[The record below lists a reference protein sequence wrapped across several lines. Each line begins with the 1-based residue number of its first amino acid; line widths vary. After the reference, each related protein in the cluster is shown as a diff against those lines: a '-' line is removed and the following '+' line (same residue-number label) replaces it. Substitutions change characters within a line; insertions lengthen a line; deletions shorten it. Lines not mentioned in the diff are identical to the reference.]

1 MIRKVKKCLCS
12 LLTLAVL
19 AAAVVLPTAVPAQA
33 ASGAT
38 GVGFAEHCMTA
49 YYENWSYVYGGS
61 SYGAVDCSGLFVTYM
76 GVGGNR
82 TDLLG
87 SSSEYGLVSNGI
99 PRIHGL
105 GLKQPGHV
113 GVYVGG
119 GMAVDARDES
129 SGICYQSVSSKNWV
143 YWFKVAGVS
152 YPTTGWQTFEG
163 NQYYYQNGEYVVNC
177 TMNIDGVVY
186 TFGSD
191 GIAHAGGDASQAVT
205 TAPSSGALNQSSSS
219 SSQSSSSSSSSS
231 ATVSA
236 QDTAEDE
243 AAQQAAEEKAKQEAE
258 EAAKKAEE
266 EAKKAKEEAEKTA
279 ASLGQTSALSVLSAT
294 AEDTSAQAEEEAKEL
309 AAQKAAEEEAEAKAA
324 EQKAEEEK
332 TTVAAARTDEST
344 GDVPEMKAAAA
355 GETTGE
361 APAQSEATMA
371 FLCVLLTAMVGA
383 GVLYGIERRRGTKRT
398 GVAGMMRFKKK

>member
-12 LLTLAVL
+12 LLTLAIL

-61 SYGAVDCSGLFVTYM
+61 SYGAVDCSGLFVTYK

-119 GMAVDARDES
+119 GMAVDARDVS
-129 SGICYQSVSSKNWV
+129 SGICYQSVSSKKWV

-152 YPTTGWQTFEG
+152 YPTTGWQTFQG

-177 TMNIDGVVY
+177 TMNIDGEVY
-186 TFGSD
+186 TFGSN
-191 GIAHAGGDASQAVT
+191 GVAHAGGDASQAVT
-205 TAPSSGALNQSSSS
+205 TAPSSGALSQSSSS
-219 SSQSSSSSSSSS
+219 SSQSSSSS

-279 ASLGQTSALSVLSAT
+279 ASLGKTSALSVLSAT

-309 AAQKAAEEEAEAKAA
+309 AAQKAAEEEAQAAAQKAA
-324 EQKAEEEK
+324 EEEA
-332 TTVAAARTDEST
+332 TVAALRTDEST

-371 FLCVLLTAMVGA
+371 FLCVILTAMIGA

>member
-61 SYGAVDCSGLFVTYM
+61 SYGAVDCSGLFVTYK

-129 SGICYQSVSSKNWV
+129 SGICYQSVSSKKWV

-152 YPTTGWQTFEG
+152 YPTTGWQTFQG

-186 TFGSD
+186 TFGSN
-191 GIAHAGGDASQAVT
+191 GVAHAGGDASQAVT
-205 TAPSSGALNQSSSS
+205 TAPSSGAL
-219 SSQSSSSSSSSS
+219 SQSSSGNSQSSSGS

-236 QDTAEDE
+236 QDTAADE
-243 AAQQAAEEKAKQEAE
+243 AAQKAAEEKAKQEAE

-279 ASLGQTSALSVLSAT
+279 ASLGKTSALSVLSAT

-309 AAQKAAEEEAEAKAA
+309 AAQKAAEEEAQAAAQKAA
-324 EQKAEEEK
+324 EEEA
-332 TTVAAARTDEST
+332 TVAALRTDEST

-371 FLCVLLTAMVGA
+371 FLCVLLTAMIGA

>member
-61 SYGAVDCSGLFVTYM
+61 SYGAVDCSGLFVTYK

-129 SGICYQSVSSKNWV
+129 SGICYQSVSSKSWV

-177 TMNIDGVVY
+177 TMNIDGEVY
-186 TFGSD
+186 TFGSN
-191 GIAHAGGDASQAVT
+191 GVAHAGGDASQAVT
-205 TAPSSGALNQSSSS
+205 TAPSSGALSQSSSS
-219 SSQSSSSSSSSS
+219 SSQSSSSS

-243 AAQQAAEEKAKQEAE
+243 AAQKAAEEKAKQEAE

-279 ASLGQTSALSVLSAT
+279 ASLGKTSALSVLSAT

-309 AAQKAAEEEAEAKAA
+309 AAQKAAEEEAQAAAQKAA
-324 EQKAEEEK
+324 EEEA
-332 TTVAAARTDEST
+332 TVAALRTDEST

-371 FLCVLLTAMVGA
+371 FLCVILTAMIGA

>member
-38 GVGFAEHCMTA
+38 GVGLAEHCMTA

-61 SYGAVDCSGLFVTYM
+61 SYGAVDCSGLFVTYK

-129 SGICYQSVSSKNWV
+129 SGICYQSVSSKSWV

-177 TMNIDGVVY
+177 TLNIDGEVY

-191 GIAHAGGDASQAVT
+191 GVAHAGGDASQAVT
-205 TAPSSGALNQSSSS
+205 TAPSSGALNQSSSG
-219 SSQSSSSSSSSS
+219 SSQSSSGS

-236 QDTAEDE
+236 QDTAADE
-243 AAQQAAEEKAKQEAE
+243 AAQKAAEEKAKQEAE

-279 ASLGQTSALSVLSAT
+279 ASLGKTSALSVLSAT

-309 AAQKAAEEEAEAKAA
+309 AAQKAAEEEAQAAAQKAA
-324 EQKAEEEK
+324 EEEA
-332 TTVAAARTDEST
+332 TVAALRTDEST

-371 FLCVLLTAMVGA
+371 FLCVILTAMIGA

>member
-12 LLTLAVL
+12 LLTLAIL

-61 SYGAVDCSGLFVTYM
+61 SYGAVDCSGLFVTYK

-129 SGICYQSVSSKNWV
+129 SGICYQSVSSKKWV

-152 YPTTGWQTFEG
+152 YPTTGWQTFQG

-177 TMNIDGVVY
+177 TMNIDGEVY

-191 GIAHAGGDASQAVT
+191 GVAHAGGDASQAVT
-205 TAPSSGALNQSSSS
+205 TAPSSGALSQSSSS
-219 SSQSSSSSSSSS
+219 SSQSSSSS

-279 ASLGQTSALSVLSAT
+279 ASLGKTSALSVLSAT

-309 AAQKAAEEEAEAKAA
+309 AAQKAAEEEAQAAAQKAA
-324 EQKAEEEK
+324 EEEA
-332 TTVAAARTDEST
+332 TVAALRTDEST

-371 FLCVLLTAMVGA
+371 FLCVILTAMIGA

>member
-61 SYGAVDCSGLFVTYM
+61 SYGAVDCSGLFVTYK

-129 SGICYQSVSSKNWV
+129 SGICYQSVSSKSWV

-152 YPTTGWQTFEG
+152 YPTTGWQTFQG

-177 TMNIDGVVY
+177 TMNIDGEVY
-186 TFGSD
+186 TFGSN
-191 GIAHAGGDASQAVT
+191 GVAHAGGDASQAVT
-205 TAPSSGALNQSSSS
+205 TAPSSGAL
-219 SSQSSSSSSSSS
+219 SQSSSGNSQSSSGS

-236 QDTAEDE
+236 QDTAADE
-243 AAQQAAEEKAKQEAE
+243 AAQKAAEEKAKQEAE

-279 ASLGQTSALSVLSAT
+279 ASLGKTSALSVLSAT

-309 AAQKAAEEEAEAKAA
+309 AAQKAAEEEAQAAAQKAA
-324 EQKAEEEK
+324 EEEA
-332 TTVAAARTDEST
+332 TVAALRTDEST

-371 FLCVLLTAMVGA
+371 FLCVILTAMIGA

>member
-61 SYGAVDCSGLFVTYM
+61 SYGAVDCSGLFVTYK

-129 SGICYQSVSSKNWV
+129 SGICYQSVSSKSWV

-152 YPTTGWQTFEG
+152 YPTTGWQTFQG

-205 TAPSSGALNQSSSS
+205 TAPSSGAL
-219 SSQSSSSSSSSS
+219 SQSSSGNSQSSSSS

-236 QDTAEDE
+236 QDTAADE
-243 AAQQAAEEKAKQEAE
+243 AAQKAAEKKAKQEAE

-279 ASLGQTSALSVLSAT
+279 ASLGKTSALSVLSAT

-324 EQKAEEEK
+324 EQEAEEEK

-371 FLCVLLTAMVGA
+371 FLCVILTAMIGA

>member
-49 YYENWSYVYGGS
+49 YYEHWSYVYGGS
-61 SYGAVDCSGLFVTYM
+61 SYGAVDCSGLFVTYK

-129 SGICYQSVSSKNWV
+129 SGICYQSVSSKKWV

-163 NQYYYQNGEYVVNC
+163 NRYYYQNGEYVVNC
-177 TMNIDGVVY
+177 TLNIDGVVY

-205 TAPSSGALNQSSSS
+205 TAPSSGALNQSSSG
-219 SSQSSSSSSSSS
+219 SSQSSSSSS

-236 QDTAEDE
+236 QNTAEDE
-243 AAQQAAEEKAKQEAE
+243 AAQKAAEEKAKQEAE

-266 EAKKAKEEAEKTA
+266 EAKKAKEKAEKTA
-279 ASLGQTSALSVLSAT
+279 ASLGKTSALSVLSAT

-309 AAQKAAEEEAEAKAA
+309 AAQKAAEEEANVKAA
-324 EQKAEEEK
+324 EQEAA
-332 TTVAAARTDEST
+332 VAAIRTDEST
-344 GDVPEMKAAAA
+344 GDVPEMKTAAAA
-355 GETTGE
+355 GETGE
-361 APAQSEATMA
+361 APAQDHATTA
-371 FLCVLLTAMVGA
+371 FLCVLLTAVAGA

>member
-61 SYGAVDCSGLFVTYM
+61 SYGAVDCSGLFVTYK

-129 SGICYQSVSSKNWV
+129 SGICYQSVSSKKWV

-177 TMNIDGVVY
+177 TMNIDGEVY
-186 TFGSD
+186 TFGSN
-191 GIAHAGGDASQAVT
+191 GVAHAGGDASQAVT
-205 TAPSSGALNQSSSS
+205 TAPSSGAL
-219 SSQSSSSSSSSS
+219 SQSSSSNSQSSSSS

-236 QDTAEDE
+236 QDTAADE

-279 ASLGQTSALSVLSAT
+279 ASLGKTSALSVLSAT

-309 AAQKAAEEEAEAKAA
+309 AAQKAAEEEAQAAAQKAA
-324 EQKAEEEK
+324 EEEA
-332 TTVAAARTDEST
+332 TVAALRTDEST

-371 FLCVLLTAMVGA
+371 FLCVILTAMIGA

>member
-12 LLTLAVL
+12 LLTLAIL

-61 SYGAVDCSGLFVTYM
+61 SYGAVDCSGLFVTYK

-129 SGICYQSVSSKNWV
+129 SGICYQSVSSKKWV

-152 YPTTGWQTFEG
+152 YPTTGWQTFQG

-177 TMNIDGVVY
+177 TMNIDGEVY
-186 TFGSD
+186 TFGSN
-191 GIAHAGGDASQAVT
+191 GVAHAGGDASQAVT
-205 TAPSSGALNQSSSS
+205 TAPSSGALSQSSSS
-219 SSQSSSSSSSSS
+219 SSQSSSSS

-279 ASLGQTSALSVLSAT
+279 ASLGKTSALSVLSAT

-309 AAQKAAEEEAEAKAA
+309 AAQKAAEEEAQAAAQKAA
-324 EQKAEEEK
+324 EEEA
-332 TTVAAARTDEST
+332 TVAALRTDEST

-371 FLCVLLTAMVGA
+371 FLCVILTAMIGA

>member
-12 LLTLAVL
+12 LLTLAIL

-61 SYGAVDCSGLFVTYM
+61 SYGAVDCSGLFVTYK

-129 SGICYQSVSSKNWV
+129 SGICYQSVSSKKWV

-152 YPTTGWQTFEG
+152 YPTTGWQTFQG

-177 TMNIDGVVY
+177 TMNIDGEVY

-205 TAPSSGALNQSSSS
+205 TAPSSGALNQSSSG
-219 SSQSSSSSSSSS
+219 SSQSSSSSS

-236 QDTAEDE
+236 QDTAADE
-243 AAQQAAEEKAKQEAE
+243 AAQKAAEEKAKQEAE

-266 EAKKAKEEAEKTA
+266 EAKKAKEKAEKTA
-279 ASLGQTSALSVLSAT
+279 ASLGKTSALSVLSAT

-309 AAQKAAEEEAEAKAA
+309 AAQKAAEEEAQAAAQKAA
-324 EQKAEEEK
+324 EEEA
-332 TTVAAARTDEST
+332 TVAALRTDEST

-371 FLCVLLTAMVGA
+371 FLCVLLTAMIGA

>member
-61 SYGAVDCSGLFVTYM
+61 SYGAVDCSGLFVTYK

-129 SGICYQSVSSKNWV
+129 SGICYQSVSSKKWV

-205 TAPSSGALNQSSSS
+205 TAPSSGAL
-219 SSQSSSSSSSSS
+219 SQSSSGNSQSSSGS

-279 ASLGQTSALSVLSAT
+279 ASLGKTSALSVLSAT

-309 AAQKAAEEEAEAKAA
+309 AAQKAAEEEAQAAAQKAA
-324 EQKAEEEK
+324 EEEA
-332 TTVAAARTDEST
+332 TVAALRTDEST

-371 FLCVLLTAMVGA
+371 FLCVLLTAMIGA

>member
-61 SYGAVDCSGLFVTYM
+61 SYGAVDCSGLFVTYK

-129 SGICYQSVSSKNWV
+129 SGICYQSVSSKSWV

-177 TMNIDGVVY
+177 TMNIDGEVY
-186 TFGSD
+186 TFGSN
-191 GIAHAGGDASQAVT
+191 GVAHAGGDASQAVT
-205 TAPSSGALNQSSSS
+205 TAPSSGALSQSSSG
-219 SSQSSSSSSSSS
+219 SSQSSSGST
-231 ATVSA
+231 TVSA

-243 AAQQAAEEKAKQEAE
+243 AAQKAAEEKAKQEAE

-279 ASLGQTSALSVLSAT
+279 ASLGKTSALSVLSAT
-294 AEDTSAQAEEEAKEL
+294 AEDTSAQAEEAKEL
-309 AAQKAAEEEAEAKAA
+309 AAQKAAEEEAQAAAQKAA
-324 EQKAEEEK
+324 EEEA
-332 TTVAAARTDEST
+332 TVAALRTDEST

-371 FLCVLLTAMVGA
+371 FLCVILTAMIGA

>member
-12 LLTLAVL
+12 LLTLAIL

-61 SYGAVDCSGLFVTYM
+61 SYGAVDCSGLFVTYK

-129 SGICYQSVSSKNWV
+129 SGICYQSVSSKKWV

-205 TAPSSGALNQSSSS
+205 TAPSSGAL
-219 SSQSSSSSSSSS
+219 SQSSSSNSQSSSGS

-236 QDTAEDE
+236 QDTAEDK
-243 AAQQAAEEKAKQEAE
+243 AAQKAAEEKAKQEAE

-279 ASLGQTSALSVLSAT
+279 ASLGKTSALSVLSAT

-309 AAQKAAEEEAEAKAA
+309 AAQKAAEEEAQAAAQKAA
-324 EQKAEEEK
+324 EEEA
-332 TTVAAARTDEST
+332 TVAALRTDEST

-371 FLCVLLTAMVGA
+371 FLCVLLTAMIGA

>member
-61 SYGAVDCSGLFVTYM
+61 SYGAVDCSGLFVTYK
-76 GVGGNR
+76 GVGGCR

-87 SSSEYGLVSNGI
+87 ASSEYGLVSNGI

-129 SGICYQSVSSKNWV
+129 SGICYQSVSSKKWV

-152 YPTTGWQTFEG
+152 YPTTGWQTFQG

-186 TFGSD
+186 TFGSN
-191 GIAHAGGDASQAVT
+191 GVAHAGGDASQAVT
-205 TAPSSGALNQSSSS
+205 TAPSSGALSQSSSS
-219 SSQSSSSSSSSS
+219 SSQSSSGS

-236 QDTAEDE
+236 QDTAADE
-243 AAQQAAEEKAKQEAE
+243 AAQKAAEEKAKQEAE

-279 ASLGQTSALSVLSAT
+279 ASLGKTSALSVLSAT
-294 AEDTSAQAEEEAKEL
+294 AEDTSVQAEEEAKEL
-309 AAQKAAEEEAEAKAA
+309 AAQKAAEEEAQAAAQKAA
-324 EQKAEEEK
+324 EEEA
-332 TTVAAARTDEST
+332 TVAALRTDEST

-371 FLCVLLTAMVGA
+371 FLCVILTAMIGA

>member
-61 SYGAVDCSGLFVTYM
+61 SYGAVDCSGLFVTYK

-129 SGICYQSVSSKNWV
+129 SGICYQSVSSKKWV

-205 TAPSSGALNQSSSS
+205 TAPSSGALSQSSSS
-219 SSQSSSSSSSSS
+219 SSQSSSSS

-243 AAQQAAEEKAKQEAE
+243 AAQKAAEEKAKQEAE

-279 ASLGQTSALSVLSAT
+279 ASLGKTSALSVLSAT

-309 AAQKAAEEEAEAKAA
+309 AAQKAAEEEAQAAAQKAA
-324 EQKAEEEK
+324 EEEA
-332 TTVAAARTDEST
+332 TVAALRTDEST

-371 FLCVLLTAMVGA
+371 FLCVLLTAMIGA

>member
-61 SYGAVDCSGLFVTYM
+61 SYGAVDCSGLFVTYK

-129 SGICYQSVSSKNWV
+129 SGICYQSVSSKSWV

-186 TFGSD
+186 TFGSN
-191 GIAHAGGDASQAVT
+191 GVAHAGGDASQAVT
-205 TAPSSGALNQSSSS
+205 TAPSSGALSQSSSS
-219 SSQSSSSSSSSS
+219 SSQSSSSS

-236 QDTAEDE
+236 QDTAADE
-243 AAQQAAEEKAKQEAE
+243 AAQKAAEEKAKQEAE

-279 ASLGQTSALSVLSAT
+279 ASLGKTSALSVLSAT

-309 AAQKAAEEEAEAKAA
+309 AAQKAAEEEAQAAAQKAA
-324 EQKAEEEK
+324 EEEA
-332 TTVAAARTDEST
+332 TVAALRTDEST

-371 FLCVLLTAMVGA
+371 FLCVILTAMIGA

>member
-12 LLTLAVL
+12 LLALVVL
-19 AAAVVLPTAVPAQA
+19 AGGMMMAAVPAQA

-61 SYGAVDCSGLFVTYM
+61 SYGAVDCSGLFVTYK

-129 SGICYQSVSSKNWV
+129 SGICYQSVSSKKWV

-152 YPTTGWQTFEG
+152 YPTTGWQTFQG

-177 TMNIDGVVY
+177 TMNIDGEVY

-205 TAPSSGALNQSSSS
+205 TAPSSGAL
-219 SSQSSSSSSSSS
+219 SQSSSGSSQSSSSS

-236 QDTAEDE
+236 QDTAADE

-279 ASLGQTSALSVLSAT
+279 ASLGKTSALSVLSAT
-294 AEDTSAQAEEEAKEL
+294 AKDTSAQAEEEAKEL
-309 AAQKAAEEEAEAKAA
+309 AAQKAAEEEAKAKAA

>member
-61 SYGAVDCSGLFVTYM
+61 SYGAVDCSGLFVTYK

-129 SGICYQSVSSKNWV
+129 SGICYQSVSSKKWV

-177 TMNIDGVVY
+177 TLNIDGEVY
-186 TFGSD
+186 TFGSN
-191 GIAHAGGDASQAVT
+191 GVAHAGGDASQAVT
-205 TAPSSGALNQSSSS
+205 TAPSSGALNQSSSGN
-219 SSQSSSSSSSSS
+219 SQSSSGS

-236 QDTAEDE
+236 QDTAADE
-243 AAQQAAEEKAKQEAE
+243 AAQKAAEEKAKQEAE

-279 ASLGQTSALSVLSAT
+279 ASLGKTSALSVLSAT

-309 AAQKAAEEEAEAKAA
+309 AAQKAAEEEAQAAAQKAA
-324 EQKAEEEK
+324 EEEA
-332 TTVAAARTDEST
+332 TVAALRTDEST

-371 FLCVLLTAMVGA
+371 FLCVILTAMIGA

>member
-61 SYGAVDCSGLFVTYM
+61 SYGAVDCSGLFVTYK

-129 SGICYQSVSSKNWV
+129 SGICYQSVSSKKWV

-186 TFGSD
+186 TFGSN
-191 GIAHAGGDASQAVT
+191 GVAHAGGDASQAVT
-205 TAPSSGALNQSSSS
+205 TAPSSGAL
-219 SSQSSSSSSSSS
+219 SQSSSGNSQSSSGS

-236 QDTAEDE
+236 QDTAADE
-243 AAQQAAEEKAKQEAE
+243 AAQKAAEEKAKQEAE

-279 ASLGQTSALSVLSAT
+279 ASLGKTSALSVLSAT

-309 AAQKAAEEEAEAKAA
+309 AAQKAAEEEAQAAAQKAA
-324 EQKAEEEK
+324 EEEA
-332 TTVAAARTDEST
+332 TVAALRTDEST

>member
-61 SYGAVDCSGLFVTYM
+61 SYGAVDCSGLFVTYK

-129 SGICYQSVSSKNWV
+129 SGICYQSVSSKSWV

-205 TAPSSGALNQSSSS
+205 TAPSSGALNQSSSGN
-219 SSQSSSSSSSSS
+219 SQSSSGS

-236 QDTAEDE
+236 QDTAADE
-243 AAQQAAEEKAKQEAE
+243 AAQKAAEEKAKQEAE

-279 ASLGQTSALSVLSAT
+279 ASLGKTSALSVLSAT

-309 AAQKAAEEEAEAKAA
+309 AAQKAAEEEAQAAAQKAA
-324 EQKAEEEK
+324 EEEA
-332 TTVAAARTDEST
+332 TVAALRTDEST

-371 FLCVLLTAMVGA
+371 FLCVILTAMIGA

>member
-61 SYGAVDCSGLFVTYM
+61 SYGAVDCSGLFVTYK

-129 SGICYQSVSSKNWV
+129 SGICYQSVSSKKWV

-152 YPTTGWQTFEG
+152 YPTTGWQTFQG

-205 TAPSSGALNQSSSS
+205 TAPSSGALNQSSSGN
-219 SSQSSSSSSSSS
+219 SQSSSGS

-236 QDTAEDE
+236 QDTAADE
-243 AAQQAAEEKAKQEAE
+243 AAQKAAEEKAKQEAE

-266 EAKKAKEEAEKTA
+266 EAKKAKEKAEKTA
-279 ASLGQTSALSVLSAT
+279 ASLGKTSALSVLSAT

-309 AAQKAAEEEAEAKAA
+309 AAQKAAEEEAQAAAQKAA
-324 EQKAEEEK
+324 EEEA
-332 TTVAAARTDEST
+332 TVAALRTDEST

-371 FLCVLLTAMVGA
+371 FLCVILTAMIGA

>member
-61 SYGAVDCSGLFVTYM
+61 SYGAVDCSGLFVTYK

-129 SGICYQSVSSKNWV
+129 SGICYQSVSSKKWV

-152 YPTTGWQTFEG
+152 YPTTGWQTFQG

-205 TAPSSGALNQSSSS
+205 TAPSSGALNQSSSGN
-219 SSQSSSSSSSSS
+219 SQSSSGS

-243 AAQQAAEEKAKQEAE
+243 AAQKAAEEKAKQEAE

-266 EAKKAKEEAEKTA
+266 EAKKAKEKAEKTA
-279 ASLGQTSALSVLSAT
+279 ASLGKTSALSVLSAT

-309 AAQKAAEEEAEAKAA
+309 AAQKAAEEEAQAAAQKAA
-324 EQKAEEEK
+324 EEEA
-332 TTVAAARTDEST
+332 TVAALRTDEST

>member
-61 SYGAVDCSGLFVTYM
+61 SYGAVDCSGLFVTYK

-129 SGICYQSVSSKNWV
+129 SGICYQSVSSKSWV

-205 TAPSSGALNQSSSS
+205 TAPSSGAL
-219 SSQSSSSSSSSS
+219 SQSSSSNSQSSSGS

-243 AAQQAAEEKAKQEAE
+243 AAQKAAEEKAKQEAE

-279 ASLGQTSALSVLSAT
+279 ASLGKTSALSVLSAT

-309 AAQKAAEEEAEAKAA
+309 AAQKAAEEEAQAAAQKAA
-324 EQKAEEEK
+324 EEEA
-332 TTVAAARTDEST
+332 TVAALRTDEST

-371 FLCVLLTAMVGA
+371 FLCVILTAMIGA

>member
-19 AAAVVLPTAVPAQA
+19 AAAVVLPTAVPTQA

-61 SYGAVDCSGLFVTYM
+61 SYGAVDCSGLFVTYK

-129 SGICYQSVSSKNWV
+129 SGICYQSVSSKKWV

-205 TAPSSGALNQSSSS
+205 TAPSSGAL
-219 SSQSSSSSSSSS
+219 SQSSSSNSQSSSGS

-236 QDTAEDE
+236 QDTAEDK
-243 AAQQAAEEKAKQEAE
+243 AAQKAAEEKAKQEAE

-279 ASLGQTSALSVLSAT
+279 ASLGKTSALSVLSAT

-309 AAQKAAEEEAEAKAA
+309 AAQKAAEEEAQAAAQKAA
-324 EQKAEEEK
+324 EEEA
-332 TTVAAARTDEST
+332 TVAALRTDEST

-371 FLCVLLTAMVGA
+371 FLCVILTAMIGA

>member
-61 SYGAVDCSGLFVTYM
+61 SYGAVDCSGLFVTYK

-129 SGICYQSVSSKNWV
+129 SGICYQSVSSKKWV

-152 YPTTGWQTFEG
+152 YPTTGWQTFQG

-177 TMNIDGVVY
+177 TMNIDGEVY

-205 TAPSSGALNQSSSS
+205 TAPSSGALNQSSSG
-219 SSQSSSSSSSSS
+219 SSQSSSSSS

-236 QDTAEDE
+236 QDTAADE
-243 AAQQAAEEKAKQEAE
+243 AAQKAAEEKAKQEAE

-266 EAKKAKEEAEKTA
+266 EAKKAKEKAEKTA
-279 ASLGQTSALSVLSAT
+279 ASLGKTSALSVLSAT

-309 AAQKAAEEEAEAKAA
+309 AAQKAAEEEAQAAAQKAA
-324 EQKAEEEK
+324 EEEA
-332 TTVAAARTDEST
+332 TVAALRTDEST

-371 FLCVLLTAMVGA
+371 FLCVLLTAMIGA

>member
-61 SYGAVDCSGLFVTYM
+61 SYGAVDCSGLFVTYK

-129 SGICYQSVSSKNWV
+129 SGICYQSVSSKKWV

-191 GIAHAGGDASQAVT
+191 GVAHAGGDASQAVT
-205 TAPSSGALNQSSSS
+205 TAPSSGAL
-219 SSQSSSSSSSSS
+219 SQSSSGNSQSSSGS

-243 AAQQAAEEKAKQEAE
+243 AAQKAAEEKAKQEAE

-279 ASLGQTSALSVLSAT
+279 ASLGKTSALSVLSAT

-309 AAQKAAEEEAEAKAA
+309 AAQKAAEEEAQAAAQKAA
-324 EQKAEEEK
+324 EEEA
-332 TTVAAARTDEST
+332 TVAALRTDEST

-371 FLCVLLTAMVGA
+371 FLCVILTAMIGA

>member
-61 SYGAVDCSGLFVTYM
+61 SYGAVDCSGLFVTYK

-129 SGICYQSVSSKNWV
+129 SGICYQSVSSKKWV

-186 TFGSD
+186 TFGSN

-205 TAPSSGALNQSSSS
+205 TAPSSGAL
-219 SSQSSSSSSSSS
+219 SQSSSSNSQSSSSS

-279 ASLGQTSALSVLSAT
+279 ASLGKTSALSVLSAT
-294 AEDTSAQAEEEAKEL
+294 AEDTSAQAEEAKEL
-309 AAQKAAEEEAEAKAA
+309 AAQKAAEEEAKAKAA
-324 EQKAEEEK
+324 EQKAAEEK

>member
-61 SYGAVDCSGLFVTYM
+61 SYGAVDCSGLFVTYK

-129 SGICYQSVSSKNWV
+129 SGICYQSVSSKKWV

-152 YPTTGWQTFEG
+152 YPTTGWQTFQG

-186 TFGSD
+186 TFGSN
-191 GIAHAGGDASQAVT
+191 GVAHAGGDASQAVT
-205 TAPSSGALNQSSSS
+205 TAPSSGAL
-219 SSQSSSSSSSSS
+219 SQSSSGNSQSSSGS

-236 QDTAEDE
+236 QDTAADE
-243 AAQQAAEEKAKQEAE
+243 AAQKAAEEKAKQEAE

-279 ASLGQTSALSVLSAT
+279 ASLGKTSALSVLSAT

-309 AAQKAAEEEAEAKAA
+309 AAQKAAEEEAQAAAQKAA
-324 EQKAEEEK
+324 EEEA
-332 TTVAAARTDEST
+332 TVAALRTDEST

>member
-61 SYGAVDCSGLFVTYM
+61 SYGAVDCSGLFVTYK

-129 SGICYQSVSSKNWV
+129 SGICYQSVSSKSWV

-191 GIAHAGGDASQAVT
+191 GVAHAGGDASQAVT
-205 TAPSSGALNQSSSS
+205 TAPSSGALSQSSSG
-219 SSQSSSSSSSSS
+219 SSQSSSGS

-243 AAQQAAEEKAKQEAE
+243 AAQKAAEEKAKQEAE

-279 ASLGQTSALSVLSAT
+279 ASLGKTSALSVLSAT

-309 AAQKAAEEEAEAKAA
+309 AAQKAAEEEAQAAAQKAA
-324 EQKAEEEK
+324 EEEA
-332 TTVAAARTDEST
+332 TVAALRTDEST

-371 FLCVLLTAMVGA
+371 FLCVILTAMIGA

>member
-61 SYGAVDCSGLFVTYM
+61 SYGAVDCSGLFVTYK

-129 SGICYQSVSSKNWV
+129 SGICYQSVSSKSWV

-177 TMNIDGVVY
+177 TMNIDGEVY
-186 TFGSD
+186 TFGSN
-191 GIAHAGGDASQAVT
+191 GVAHAGGDASQAVT
-205 TAPSSGALNQSSSS
+205 TAPSSGAL
-219 SSQSSSSSSSSS
+219 SQSSSGSSQSSSSS

-236 QDTAEDE
+236 QDTAADE

-279 ASLGQTSALSVLSAT
+279 ASLGKTSALSVLSAT

-309 AAQKAAEEEAEAKAA
+309 AAQKAAEEEAQAAAQKAA
-324 EQKAEEEK
+324 EEEA
-332 TTVAAARTDEST
+332 TVAALRTDEST

-371 FLCVLLTAMVGA
+371 FLCVLLTAMIGA

>member
-12 LLTLAVL
+12 LLTLAIL

-61 SYGAVDCSGLFVTYM
+61 SYGAVDCSGLFVTYK

-129 SGICYQSVSSKNWV
+129 SGICYQSVSSKKWV

-152 YPTTGWQTFEG
+152 YPTTGWQTFQG

-177 TMNIDGVVY
+177 TLNIDGEVY
-186 TFGSD
+186 TFGSN
-191 GIAHAGGDASQAVT
+191 GVAHAGGDASQAVT
-205 TAPSSGALNQSSSS
+205 TAPSSGALSQSSSS
-219 SSQSSSSSSSSS
+219 SSQSSSSS

-279 ASLGQTSALSVLSAT
+279 ASLGKTSALSVLSAT

-309 AAQKAAEEEAEAKAA
+309 AAQKAAEEEAQAAAQKAA
-324 EQKAEEEK
+324 EEEA
-332 TTVAAARTDEST
+332 TVAALRTDEST

-371 FLCVLLTAMVGA
+371 FLCVILTAMIGA

>member
-12 LLTLAVL
+12 LLTLAIL

-61 SYGAVDCSGLFVTYM
+61 SYGAVDCSGLFVTYK

-129 SGICYQSVSSKNWV
+129 SGICYQSVSSKKWV

-152 YPTTGWQTFEG
+152 YPTTGWQTFQG

-205 TAPSSGALNQSSSS
+205 TAPSSGAL
-219 SSQSSSSSSSSS
+219 SQSSSGNSQSSSGS

-236 QDTAEDE
+236 QDTAADE
-243 AAQQAAEEKAKQEAE
+243 AAQKAAEEKAKQEAE

-266 EAKKAKEEAEKTA
+266 EAKKAKEKAEKTA
-279 ASLGQTSALSVLSAT
+279 ASLGKTSALSVLSAT

-309 AAQKAAEEEAEAKAA
+309 AAQKAAEEEAKAAAQKAA
-324 EQKAEEEK
+324 EEEA
-332 TTVAAARTDEST
+332 TVAALRTDEST

-371 FLCVLLTAMVGA
+371 FLCVILTAMIGA

>member
-61 SYGAVDCSGLFVTYM
+61 SYGAVDCSGLFVTYK

-129 SGICYQSVSSKNWV
+129 SGICYQSVSSKKWV

-186 TFGSD
+186 TFGSN
-191 GIAHAGGDASQAVT
+191 GVAHAGGDASQAVT
-205 TAPSSGALNQSSSS
+205 TAPSSGALSQSSSS
-219 SSQSSSSSSSSS
+219 SSQSSSSS

-236 QDTAEDE
+236 QDTAADE
-243 AAQQAAEEKAKQEAE
+243 AAQKAAEEKAKQEAE

-279 ASLGQTSALSVLSAT
+279 ASLGKTSALSVLSAT

-309 AAQKAAEEEAEAKAA
+309 AAQKAAEEEAQAAAQKAA
-324 EQKAEEEK
+324 EEEA
-332 TTVAAARTDEST
+332 TVAALRTDEST

-371 FLCVLLTAMVGA
+371 FLCVILTAMIGA

>member
-61 SYGAVDCSGLFVTYM
+61 SYGAVDCSGLFVTYK

-129 SGICYQSVSSKNWV
+129 SGICYQSVSSKSWV

-205 TAPSSGALNQSSSS
+205 TAPSSGAL
-219 SSQSSSSSSSSS
+219 SQSSSGNSQSSSGS

-279 ASLGQTSALSVLSAT
+279 ASLGKTSALSVLSAT

-309 AAQKAAEEEAEAKAA
+309 AAQKAAEEEAQAAAQKAA
-324 EQKAEEEK
+324 EEEA
-332 TTVAAARTDEST
+332 TVAALRTDEST

-371 FLCVLLTAMVGA
+371 FLCVILTAMIGA

>member
-12 LLTLAVL
+12 LLALVVL
-19 AAAVVLPTAVPAQA
+19 AGGMMMAAVPAQA

-61 SYGAVDCSGLFVTYM
+61 SYGAVDCSGLFVTYK
-76 GVGGNR
+76 GVGGCRN
-82 TDLLG
+82 DLLG
-87 SSSEYGLVSNGI
+87 ASSEYGLVSNGI

-129 SGICYQSVSSKNWV
+129 SGICYQSVSSKKWV

-163 NQYYYQNGEYVVNC
+163 NRYYYQNGEYVVNC

-205 TAPSSGALNQSSSS
+205 TAPSSGALNQSSSG
-219 SSQSSSSSSSSS
+219 SSQSSSSSSS

-243 AAQQAAEEKAKQEAE
+243 AAQKAAEEKAKQEAE

-266 EAKKAKEEAEKTA
+266 EAKKAKEKAEKAA
-279 ASLGQTSALSVLSAT
+279 ASLGKTSALSVLSAT

-324 EQKAEEEK
+324 EQEAAEEK

-344 GDVPEMKAAAA
+344 GDVPEMKTAAAA
-355 GETTGE
+355 GETGE
-361 APAQSEATMA
+361 APAQDHATTA
-371 FLCVLLTAMVGA
+371 FLCVLLTAVAGA

>member
-12 LLTLAVL
+12 LLALVVL
-19 AAAVVLPTAVPAQA
+19 AGGMMMAAVPAQA

-61 SYGAVDCSGLFVTYM
+61 SYGAVDCSGLFVTYK

-129 SGICYQSVSSKNWV
+129 SGICYQSVSSKSWV

-205 TAPSSGALNQSSSS
+205 TAPSSGALSQSSSS
-219 SSQSSSSSSSSS
+219 SSQSSSSS

-243 AAQQAAEEKAKQEAE
+243 AAQKAAEEKAKQEAE

-279 ASLGQTSALSVLSAT
+279 ASLGKTSALSVLSAT

-309 AAQKAAEEEAEAKAA
+309 AAQKAAEEEAQAAAQKAA
-324 EQKAEEEK
+324 EEEA
-332 TTVAAARTDEST
+332 TVAALRTDEST

-371 FLCVLLTAMVGA
+371 FLCVLLTAMIGA

>member
-12 LLTLAVL
+12 LLALVVL
-19 AAAVVLPTAVPAQA
+19 AGGMMMAAVPAQA

-61 SYGAVDCSGLFVTYM
+61 SYGAVDCSGLFVTYK

-129 SGICYQSVSSKNWV
+129 SGICYQSVSSKKWV

-152 YPTTGWQTFEG
+152 YPTTGWQTFQG

-177 TMNIDGVVY
+177 TMNIDGEVY

-205 TAPSSGALNQSSSS
+205 TAPSSGAL
-219 SSQSSSSSSSSS
+219 SQSSSGNSQSSSSS

-236 QDTAEDE
+236 QDTAADE
-243 AAQQAAEEKAKQEAE
+243 AAQKAAEEKAKQEAE

-279 ASLGQTSALSVLSAT
+279 ASLGKTSALSVLSAT
-294 AEDTSAQAEEEAKEL
+294 AKDTSAQAEEEAKEL
-309 AAQKAAEEEAEAKAA
+309 AAQKAAEEEAKAKAA

>member
-61 SYGAVDCSGLFVTYM
+61 SYGAVDCSGLFVTYK

-129 SGICYQSVSSKNWV
+129 SGICYQSVSSKKWV

-152 YPTTGWQTFEG
+152 YPTTGWQTFQG

-205 TAPSSGALNQSSSS
+205 TAPSSGALNQSSSGN
-219 SSQSSSSSSSSS
+219 SQSSSGS

-236 QDTAEDE
+236 QDTAADE
-243 AAQQAAEEKAKQEAE
+243 AAQKAAEEKAKQEAE

-266 EAKKAKEEAEKTA
+266 EAKKAKEKAEKTA
-279 ASLGQTSALSVLSAT
+279 ASLGKTSALSVLSAT

-309 AAQKAAEEEAEAKAA
+309 AAQKAAEEEAQAAAQKAA
-324 EQKAEEEK
+324 EEEA
-332 TTVAAARTDEST
+332 TVAALRTDEST

>member
-61 SYGAVDCSGLFVTYM
+61 SYGAVDCSGLFVTYK

-129 SGICYQSVSSKNWV
+129 SGICYQSVSSKKWV

-177 TMNIDGVVY
+177 TMNIDGEVY
-186 TFGSD
+186 TFGSN

-205 TAPSSGALNQSSSS
+205 TAPSSGAL
-219 SSQSSSSSSSSS
+219 SQSSSSNSQSSSGS

-279 ASLGQTSALSVLSAT
+279 ASLGKTSALSVLSAT

-309 AAQKAAEEEAEAKAA
+309 AAQKAAEEEAQAAAQKAA
-324 EQKAEEEK
+324 EEEA
-332 TTVAAARTDEST
+332 TVAALRTDEST

-371 FLCVLLTAMVGA
+371 FLCVILTAMIGA